1 MSHTDP
7 DKSEFIP
14 RPHTET
20 DLVKLIENIKNEIEL
35 SSSTCNPRSENTNYL
50 LISDKKHKVPQSPG
64 RTMESEP
71 RRNTSIIGKIER

>member
-35 SSSTCNPRSENTNYL
+35 SSTGNPRSENYNIL
-50 LISDKKHKVPQSPG
+50 LIPDKKNVIP
-64 RTMESEP
+64 
-71 RRNTSIIGKIER
+71 